1 MNQKRLYRLRD
12 VGTVVLLLSLATAIG
27 AIFQRFDLHQTN
39 VVVVYILSVLLIS
52 RFTKGYFFGI
62 LASVISL
69 LLFNWFFTEPYF
81 TLKVND
87 MTYLITFAIMTLTS
101 VLTSALTTKVKKAA
115 EDAREREN
123 QSNALYQ
130 MTNHLTDAEDV
141 NAIAEITVRSASD
154 VLGSPSAFI
163 AFDEKGAPERLF
175 TQSKEDG
182 AIVRRELRCGEEL
195 QKRMENLHGAVD
207 ITEQEYN
214 FPIYGKSSI
223 LAVLRVPKEVGERI
237 DASQMRMLHS
247 IMESGALA
255 LERLRS
261 LQAQAKSNEETTQE
275 RYRANLLRSI
285 SHDIRTPLSGMMGT
299 SEILMSRTDK
309 DDPRYGMAKDIHTD
323 ALWLHGLVE
332 NILNLTKIQDGRLRL
347 NKQPEA
353 LEEVVEAALAVM
365 EKRLPERSI
374 QVEMPERV
382 VIAPMD
388 AKLISQVIVNLLD
401 NASKHTS
408 SDEEISISVKLEE
421 NEVYVTVADRGC
433 GIAESDL
440 PYIFQKFYTTAGRS
454 PDSKRGVG
462 LGLAICQSIVNAH
475 GGSICAEN
483 REGGGASFT
492 FTLPMGGDSE

>member
-1 MNQKRLYRLRD
+1 MKQKKLYVFRD
-12 VGTVVLLLSLATAIG
+12 IGLVTVLLALATAIG
-27 AIFQRFDLHQTN
+27 AVFQYFDFHQTN

-52 RFTKGYFFGI
+52 RFTRGYFFGI

-87 MTYLITFAIMTLTS
+87 MTYSITFAIMTLTS
-101 VLTSALTTKVKKAA
+101 ILTSALTTKVKKAA
-115 EDAREREN
+115 EDAKEREN

-130 MTNHLTDAEDV
+130 LTNHLTDAEDV
-141 NAIAEITVRSASD
+141 NAIAEITVKSVSE
-154 VLGSPSAFI
+154 VLVCPCAFI
-163 AFDEKGAPERLF
+163 PFDEKGVPESVF
-175 TQSKEDG
+175 VQIKEDG
-182 AIVRRELRCGEEL
+182 GIVRRELRGADEL
-195 QKRMENLHGAVD
+195 QRRMEQLHESVE
-207 ITEQEYN
+207 ITDRDYD

-223 LAVLRVPKEVGERI
+223 LAVLRIPKDVGEKI
-237 DASQMRMLHS
+237 SASQTRMLHS
-247 IMESGALA
+247 IMESAALA

-299 SEILMSRTDK
+299 SEILMSKTDK
-309 DDPRYGMAKDIHTD
+309 DDPRYGMAMDIYTD

-332 NILNLTKIQDGRLRL
+332 NILNLTKIQDGKLVL

-353 LEEVVEAALAVM
+353 VEEVIEAALAVM
-365 EKRLPERSI
+365 EKRMPDRSI
-374 QVEMPERV
+374 QVEMPDSV

-401 NASKHTS
+401 NASKHTP
-408 SDEEISISVKLEE
+408 SDAEISISVSVGEK
-421 NEVYVTVADRGC
+421 NVYITVSDRGC
-433 GIAESDL
+433 GISESDL

-462 LGLAICQSIVNAH
+462 LGLAICQSIVDAH
-475 GGSICAEN
+475 GGKIKAEN
-483 REGGGASFT
+483 REGGGASFI
-492 FTLPMGGDSE
+492 FTLPIGGESE